1 MFVTYALY
9 CWIHTSEIQILE
21 KVLLELWLVTT
32 SSVQNSKLM
41 QTAMEN
47 EQLKVNFPRVVLLAS

>member
-47 EQLKVNFPRVVLLAS
+47 EQLKVNFPPVVLLAS